1 MYLPGTS
8 NFTVIK
14 LPLISRTMCLVP
26 TIARRAHFSRSPLSA
41 ARVLLREPHSSFSLP
56 PRSFVTT
63 TLYATSLERF
73 LKRLRLI
80 FLSLSLSLSRMGEG
94 EIFFLLIAISSKIL
108 AEQTSLTRKLHYFCK
123 YIGEFSYSHLP
134 YMYINARNS
143 PFLSLSLSP
152 MKISRRKGYR
162 VVATTLG
169 ARELVDRSG
178 FIN

>member
-80 FLSLSLSLSRMGEG
+80 FLSLSLSLSLSTKNGGRRNIFPVNRNIFENIGRTNEFNE
-94 EIFFLLIAISSKIL
+94 EIIIFVS
-108 AEQTSLTRKLHYFCK
+108 TS
-123 YIGEFSYSHLP
+123 SYSHSP
-134 YMYINARNS
+134 YINARNS
-143 PFLSLSLSP
+143 PSLSLSLSNEDFET
-152 MKISRRKGYR
+152 KRVSSRSDDVGCSGISRSFR
-162 VVATTLG
+162 LH
-169 ARELVDRSG
+169 
-178 FIN
+178 

>member
-80 FLSLSLSLSRMGEG
+80 FLSLSIKNGGRRNIFPVNRNIFENIGRTNEFNE
-94 EIFFLLIAISSKIL
+94 EIIIFVS
-108 AEQTSLTRKLHYFCK
+108 TS
-123 YIGEFSYSHLP
+123 SYSHSP
-134 YMYINARNS
+134 YINARNS
-143 PFLSLSLSP
+143 PSLSLSLSNEDFET
-152 MKISRRKGYR
+152 KRVSSRSDDVGCSGISRSFR
-162 VVATTLG
+162 LH
-169 ARELVDRSG
+169 
-178 FIN
+178 